1 MMSSFGCLAEIRPSF
16 NLTLSLC
23 EHLQPVQTSTRSS
36 TNVPCSDLHH
46 RKHTDPNNT
55 MSSTMGDQPSLPVLH
70 DRMDALWASYLQYLD
85 NYTKAQALVQKHMS
99 AGFLSLARANFNA
112 RDGVTRYGKDFYHER
127 AVATKRVSMNTD
139 ASPNGSARLEFIE
152 WEVPVGSDEPLDE
165 EDENDADGARNDTVQ
180 REDESEKTQQ
190 PSPPATP
197 KPEVTSAQ
205 QCSEKPSSEKQ
216 TKDADPQPTK
226 SKSPLESD
234 PLRWFGILLPRDL
247 RSAKSSFQFAVN
259 EPMTDA
265 VNAMRSMRGVEVE
278 LRKLRKEVR
287 RMERS

>member
-1 MMSSFGCLAEIRPSF
+1 MMSSLGRWAEIRPSL

-23 EHLQPVQTSTRSS
+23 DRLQPAQISTRSS
-36 TNVPCSDLHH
+36 SNVPCLDLHH

-55 MSSTMGDQPSLPVLH
+55 ISSTMGDQPSLPALH

-85 NYTKAQALVQKHMS
+85 SYTKAQALVQKHMS

-112 RDGVTRYGKDFYHER
+112 RDGITRYGKDFYHER
-127 AVATKRVSMNTD
+127 AVATKRVTVNTEATPD
-139 ASPNGSARLEFIE
+139 GSARLEFAE
-152 WEVPVGSDEPLDE
+152 WEVPGERDGPLDQ
-165 EDENDADGARNDTVQ
+165 EDGNDAASGRSDTVQ
-180 REDESEKTQQ
+180 RQDESETTQQ

-205 QCSEKPSSEKQ
+205 PSSEKLSSERQ
-216 TKDADPQPTK
+216 SKDADSPPTK

-247 RSAKSSFQFAVN
+247 RSAKSSFEFAVN

-278 LRKLRKEVR
+278 LRKVRKEIR